1 MKSYEIVKNGC
12 SAYHI
17 VTSQHASSCERHAA
31 AELQKYI
38 YESTGVCVPYFSDR
52 CLRRGPEIA
61 VGMPSRDYPDVD
73 VSELGE
79 EGFVIRTDPEGNVFI
94 QGGSPRGTLYGV
106 YRFLE
111 MFLGFRCFRRDIETI
126 DRRKELTIEE
136 IDMCEKPAFEYREA
150 YFRFAFDG
158 EFCAK
163 NRLNSNM
170 AEISSEQGGHTKFFN
185 FHHSFEDLVP
195 TATYF
200 DEHPDYFSEID
211 GVRRGRTQ
219 LCLTNPEVL
228 KTATETVFRWIRENP
243 QCKVFSVA
251 QNDNQAF
258 CTCPKCRALA
268 EQDGA
273 QSGPMIRFVNAI
285 AREVAKAY
293 PHVLLHTFA
302 YQYTRTAPKNV
313 MPEPNVIVRLCNIEC
328 ARNKPF
334 SVLAEN
340 PDSPAGPTSPASE
353 FLMNIREWSAI
364 CNRLYLW
371 DYCTNFNNY
380 LQPFP
385 DIYNMAEN
393 IRFYRDC
400 GIQGVLEQGNF
411 SYGGGAALDDLKS
424 YVISK
429 LLWNPDEDVSMLIR
443 EFTDGVYGQAG
454 EAMRAYIDRM
464 SEAVSGD
471 IPMHIFD
478 RPSAAYL
485 TDELLDECAQI
496 FDRAEEAA
504 ENETVRERVRRERL
518 SIEFTKA
525 ARMADDVERSAAVD
539 ALADK
544 LKHFRLTEI
553 RERRPIEETL
563 DSMRKSQYVTYISPT
578 TDHLYY
584 IMR

>member
-1 MKSYEIVKNGC
+1 MKHYEIVKNGG

-17 VTSQHASSCERHAA
+17 VTSRYASSCERHAA

-52 CLRRGPEIA
+52 CARRGPEII
-61 VGMPSRDYPDVD
+61 VGASPRDYREP
-73 VSELGE
+73 EITAPEE
-79 EGFVIRTDPEGNVFI
+79 EGFVIRTDPAGNVFI

-111 MFLGFRCFRRDIETI
+111 RFLGFRCFRRDIETI
-126 DRRKELTIEE
+126 DARNELILEE
-136 IDMCEKPAFEYREA
+136 TDICEKPAFEYREA

-158 EFCAK
+158 GFCAK

-170 AEISSEQGGHTKFFN
+170 AEISPEEGGHTKFYN
-185 FHHSFEDLVP
+185 FHHSFEDLLP

-200 DEHPDYFSEID
+200 AEHPEYFSEIN
-211 GVRRGRTQ
+211 GVRRGNTQ
-219 LCLTNPEVL
+219 LCLSNPEVL
-228 KTATETVFRWIRENP
+228 RIATDTVFRWIRENP
-243 QCKVFSVA
+243 QCRVFSVA

-258 CTCPKCRALA
+258 CTCPNCRALA
-268 EQDGA
+268 ERDGA
-273 QSGPMIRFVNAI
+273 QSGPMLRFVNAI
-285 AREVAKAY
+285 AREVAKTY
-293 PHVLLHTFA
+293 PQVLLHTFA
-302 YQYTRTAPKNV
+302 YQYTRKAPQNV
-313 MPEPNVIVRLCNIEC
+313 IPEPNVIVRLCNIEC

-334 SVLAEN
+334 SVLAED
-340 PDSPAGPTSPASE
+340 PGSAASE
-353 FLMNIREWSAI
+353 FLQNIRAWSAI
-364 CNRLYLW
+364 CDRLYLW

-385 DIYNMAEN
+385 DIYNLAEN

-400 GIQGVLEQGNF
+400 GIRGVLEQGNF

-424 YVISK
+424 YVIAR
-429 LLWNPDEDVSMLIR
+429 LLWDPDEDISLLIR

-454 EAMRAYIDRM
+454 EAMRAYIQRI
-464 SEAVSGD
+464 SEAASGD

-485 TDELLDECAQI
+485 TDELLCACAAI
-496 FDRAEEAA
+496 FDRAEAAA
-504 ENETVRERVRRERL
+504 ENETIRERVRRERL
-518 SIEFTKA
+518 SVEFAQA
-525 ARMADDVERSAAVD
+525 ARLSDEAERCAAVD
-539 ALADK
+539 ALAVK

-553 RERRPIEETL
+553 RERRPLEETL
-563 DSMRKSQYVTYISPT
+563 DSMKKSQYVTYVAPD

>member
-1 MKSYEIVKNGC
+1 MKAYEIVKNGN

-17 VTSQHASSCERHAA
+17 VTSQYASSCERHAA

-52 CLRRGPEIA
+52 CPCRGPEIA
-61 VGMPSRDYPDVD
+61 VGVSPRDYPGVD
-73 VSELGE
+73 GAELGD
-79 EGFVIRTDPEGNVFI
+79 EGFRIRTHPDGHVLI

-111 MFLGFRCFRRDIETI
+111 KFLGFRCFRRDIETI
-126 DRRKELTIEE
+126 DTLDALILPE
-136 IDMCEKPAFEYREA
+136 IDICEKPAFEYREA

-170 AEISSEQGGHTKFFN
+170 AEISVEQGGHTKFFN

-200 DEHPDYFSEID
+200 HEHPEYFSEID
-211 GVRRGRTQ
+211 GVRRGKTQ
-219 LCLTNPEVL
+219 LCLSNPEVL
-228 KTATETVFRWIRENP
+228 RVATEGVFRWIRENP
-243 QCKVFSVA
+243 QCRVFSVA
-251 QNDNQAF
+251 QNDNQSY
-258 CTCPKCRALA
+258 CTCSNCRALA
-268 EQDGA
+268 ERDGG

-285 AREVAKAY
+285 ARKVAKEY
-293 PHVLLHTFA
+293 PQVLLHTFA

-313 MPEPNVIVRLCNIEC
+313 IPEPNVIVRLCNIEC

-334 SVLAEN
+334 AVLAE
-340 PDSPAGPTSPASE
+340 DSSSPASE
-353 FLMNIREWSAI
+353 FLKNIREWSAI
-364 CNRLYLW
+364 TNRLYLW

-424 YVISK
+424 YVIAK
-429 LLWNPDEDVSMLIR
+429 LLWNPDEDVSLLIR
-443 EFTDGVYGQAG
+443 EFTDGVYGQSG
-454 EAMRAYIDRM
+454 DAMRAYIDRIAQ
-464 SEAVSGD
+464 AVSGE

-478 RPSAAYL
+478 RPSAGYL
-485 TDELLDECAQI
+485 TDELLDECARI

-518 SIEFTKA
+518 SIEFTRV
-525 ARMADDVERSAAVD
+525 ARMANDADRIAAVD
-539 ALADK
+539 ALAEK
-544 LKHFRLTEI
+544 LRHFRLTEI

-563 DSMRKSQYVTYISPT
+563 DSMKQSQYVTYISPT

>member
-1 MKSYEIVKNGC
+1 MKRYEIVKNGC

-17 VTSQHASSCERHAA
+17 VTSQYASSCERHAA

-52 CLRRGPEIA
+52 CPRRGAEIA
-61 VGMPSRDYPDVD
+61 VGAPPRDYPGVD
-73 VSELGE
+73 VTTVGE
-79 EGFVIRTDPEGNVFI
+79 EGFFIRTDPAGNLFI
-94 QGGSPRGTLYGV
+94 RGGSPRGTLYGV

-111 MFLGFRCFRRDIETI
+111 KFLGFRCFRRDIETI
-126 DRRKELTIEE
+126 DTRDELILPE
-136 IDMCEKPAFEYREA
+136 IDLCETPAFEYREA

-170 AEISSEQGGHTKFFN
+170 AEISPEEGGHTKFFN

-195 TATYF
+195 TAVYF
-200 DEHPDYFSEID
+200 EEHPEYFSEID
-211 GVRRGRTQ
+211 GVRRGKTQ
-219 LCLTNPEVL
+219 LCLSNPEVV
-228 KTATETVFRWIRENP
+228 KVATEGVFRWIRENP
-243 QCKVFSVA
+243 ECRVFSVA

-258 CTCPKCRALA
+258 CTCAHCRALA
-268 EQDGA
+268 ERDGA

-285 AREVAKAY
+285 AREVAEAY
-293 PHVLLHTFA
+293 PQVLLHTFA
-302 YQYTRTAPKNV
+302 YQYTREAPKNV
-313 MPEPNVIVRLCNIEC
+313 IPEPNVIVRLCNIEC

-334 SVLAEN
+334 SILAE
-340 PDSPAGPTSPASE
+340 DPANPASE
-353 FLMNIREWSAI
+353 FLKNIREWSAI
-364 CNRLYLW
+364 CHRLYLW

-385 DIYNMAEN
+385 DINNLAEN

-400 GIQGVLEQGNF
+400 GIRGVLEQGNF

-424 YVISK
+424 YVIAK
-429 LLWNPDEDVSMLIR
+429 LLWNPDEDVSRLIR
-443 EFTDGVYGQAG
+443 EFTDGVYGQAA
-454 EAMRAYIDRM
+454 EAMRAYIDRIC
-464 SEAVSGD
+464 EAAGGE
-471 IPMHIFD
+471 IPLHIFD

-485 TDELLDECAQI
+485 TDALLDECAVI
-496 FDRAEEAA
+496 FDRAEAAA
-504 ENETVRERVRRERL
+504 ENETIRERVRRERL
-518 SIEFTKA
+518 SIEFTQA
-525 ARMADDVERSAAVD
+525 ARLSDEAERAAAVD
-539 ALADK
+539 ALAEK

-553 RERRPIEETL
+553 RERRPIDETL
-563 DSMRKSQYVTYISPT
+563 ESMKKSQYVTYISPT

>member
-1 MKSYEIVKNGC
+1 MKTYEIVKNGC
-12 SAYHI
+12 SRYHI

-52 CLRRGPEIA
+52 CPRRGPEIA
-61 VGMPSRDYPDVD
+61 VGISPRNDSYMDTAK
-73 VSELGE
+73 LE
-79 EGFVIRTDPEGNVFI
+79 EEAFVIRTVPGGDVII

-111 MFLGFRCFRRDIETI
+111 KFLGFRCFRRDIETI
-126 DRRKELTIEE
+126 EALDALILPETDIY
-136 IDMCEKPAFEYREA
+136 EKPAFEYREA

-170 AEISSEQGGHTKFFN
+170 AEISVEQGGHTKFFN

-200 DEHPDYFSEID
+200 EKHPEYFSEIN
-211 GVRRGRTQ
+211 GERRGGTQ
-219 LCLTNPEVL
+219 LCLSNPEVL
-228 KTATETVFRWIRENP
+228 KVATDGIFRWIRENP
-243 QCKVFSVA
+243 ECKVFSVA

-258 CTCPKCRALA
+258 CTCEKCRALA

-285 AREVAKAY
+285 AREVAREH
-293 PHVLLHTFA
+293 PQVLLHTFA

-313 MPEPNVIVRLCNIEC
+313 IPEPNVIVRLCNIEC
-328 ARNKPF
+328 ARNKPLA
-334 SVLAEN
+334 VLAEDPN
-340 PDSPAGPTSPASE
+340 SAASE
-353 FLMNIREWSAI
+353 FSKNMRKWSAI

-385 DIYNMAEN
+385 DIYHLAEN
-393 IRFYRDC
+393 IRYYRDC

-411 SYGGGAALDDLKS
+411 SYGGGAAMDDLKS
-424 YVISK
+424 YVIAK
-429 LLWNPDEDVSMLIR
+429 LLWNPDEDIALLIR

-454 EAMRAYIDRM
+454 EEMRAYINRI
-464 SEAVSGD
+464 SEAISGD

-485 TDELLDECAQI
+485 TDDLLDECAAI
-496 FDRAEEAA
+496 FDRAEAAA
-504 ENETVRERVRRERL
+504 ENETIRERVRRERL
-518 SIEFTKA
+518 SIEFAQA
-525 ARMADDVERSAAVD
+525 ARIADEKERIAAVD
-539 ALADK
+539 ALAQK

-563 DSMRKSQYVTYISPT
+563 DSMKKSQYVTYISPT

>member
-12 SAYHI
+12 TAYHI
-17 VTSQHASSCERHAA
+17 VTSQTASSCERHAA

-52 CLRRGPEIA
+52 CPCRGAEIA
-61 VGMPSRDYPDVD
+61 VGIPPRDYPGVD
-73 VSELGE
+73 VAELGE
-79 EGFVIRTDPEGNVFI
+79 EGFVIRTDPEGNLFI

-111 MFLGFRCFRRDIETI
+111 KFLGFRCFRRDIETI
-126 DRRKELTIEE
+126 DTLDALILPETDIR
-136 IDMCEKPAFEYREA
+136 EKPAFEYREA

-170 AEISSEQGGHTKFFN
+170 AEISPEQGGHTKFFN

-195 TATYF
+195 TAIHF
-200 DEHPDYFSEID
+200 AEHPEYFSEID
-211 GVRRGRTQ
+211 GARRGKTQ
-219 LCLTNPEVL
+219 LCLSNPEVVRVA
-228 KTATETVFRWIRENP
+228 TAEVFRWIRENP
-243 QCKVFSVA
+243 QCRVFSVA
-251 QNDNQAF
+251 QNDNQAY
-258 CTCPKCRALA
+258 CTCENCRVLA
-268 EQDGA
+268 ERDGA

-285 AREVAKAY
+285 AREVAREY

-302 YQYTRTAPKNV
+302 YQYTRTAPKHV
-313 MPEPNVIVRLCNIEC
+313 IPEPNVIVRLCNIEC
-328 ARNKPF
+328 TRNKPF
-334 SVLAEN
+334 SLLAE
-340 PDSPAGPTSPASE
+340 DPTNPASE
-353 FLMNIREWSAI
+353 FVKNIREWSAI

-371 DYCTNFNNY
+371 DYCINFNNY

-385 DIYNMAEN
+385 DIYTLAEN
-393 IRFYRDC
+393 IRFYRDR
-400 GIQGVLEQGNF
+400 GLRGVLEQGNF

-424 YVISK
+424 YVIAK
-429 LLWNPDEDVSMLIR
+429 LLWNPDEDISELIR
-443 EFTDGVYGQAG
+443 EFTDGVYGRAG
-454 EAMRAYIDRM
+454 EAMRAYIDTV
-464 SEAVSGD
+464 SEAASGD

-478 RPSAAYL
+478 RPSAGYL
-485 TDELLDECAQI
+485 TDELLDECARI
-496 FDRAEEAA
+496 FDRAEAAA

-518 SIEFTKA
+518 SIEFTQA
-525 ARMADDVERSAAVD
+525 ARLADDAERCAAVD
-539 ALADK
+539 ALAEK

-553 RERRPIEETL
+553 RERRPLEETL
-563 DSMRKSQYVTYISPT
+563 DSMRKCQYVTYVSPT

>member
-1 MKSYEIVKNGC
+1 MKIYDIVRNGR

-17 VTSQHASSCERHAA
+17 VTAQTASSCERHAA

-38 YESTGVCVPYFSDR
+38 YESTGVCIPYFSDR
-52 CLRRGPEIA
+52 CPRRGPEIA
-61 VGMPSRDYPDVD
+61 VGMPPRDYPGVD
-73 VSELGE
+73 ADALGE
-79 EGFVIRTDPEGNVFI
+79 EGFAIRTDPDGNLFI

-111 MFLGFRCFRRDIETI
+111 RFLGFRCFRRDIETI
-126 DRRKELTIEE
+126 DRREELILEE
-136 IDMCEKPAFEYREA
+136 TDIREKPAFEYREA

-170 AEISSEQGGHTKFFN
+170 AEVSPEQGGHTKFFN

-195 TATYF
+195 TALYF
-200 DEHPDYFSEID
+200 EEHPAYFSEID

-219 LCLTNPEVL
+219 LCLTNPEVVEV
-228 KTATETVFRWIRENP
+228 ATEGVLRWIRENP
-243 QCKVFSVA
+243 QCRVFSVA
-251 QNDNQAF
+251 QNDNQAY
-258 CTCPKCRALA
+258 CTCANCRAQA
-268 EQDGA
+268 ERDGA

-285 AREVAKAY
+285 ARAVAQQY
-293 PHVLLHTFA
+293 PQVLLHTFA

-313 MPEPNVIVRLCNIEC
+313 VPEPNVIVRLCNIEC

-334 SVLAEN
+334 SVLAKDPSN
-340 PDSPAGPTSPASE
+340 PASE
-353 FLMNIREWSAI
+353 FLQNIRAWSAI

-385 DIYNMAEN
+385 DIYHLAEN

-400 GIQGVLEQGNF
+400 GIRGVLEQGNF

-424 YVISK
+424 YVIAK
-429 LLWNPDEDVSMLIR
+429 LLWDPDEDVAELIR
-443 EFTDGVYGQAG
+443 EFTDGVYGQAAT
-454 EAMRAYIDRM
+454 AMRAYIERI
-464 SEAVSGD
+464 SEAISGD

-485 TDELLDECAQI
+485 TDELLDACAQL
-496 FDRAEEAA
+496 FDRAELAA
-504 ENETVRERVRRERL
+504 ENETIRERVRRERL
-518 SIEFTKA
+518 SIEFTRA
-525 ARMADDVERSAAVD
+525 ARMENEAERSAAVD
-539 ALADK
+539 ALAEK

-563 DSMRKSQYVTYISPT
+563 DSMRRCRYVTYVAPT

>member
-1 MKSYEIVKNGC
+1 MKIYEIVKNGC

-17 VTSQHASSCERHAA
+17 VTSQYASSCERHAA

-52 CLRRGPEIA
+52 CPRRGPEIA
-61 VGMPSRDYPDVD
+61 VGMPPRDYPGV
-73 VSELGE
+73 VAEELGE
-79 EGFVIRTDPEGNVFI
+79 EGFVIRTDPTGDIFI

-111 MFLGFRCFRRDIETI
+111 KFLGFRCFRKDIETI
-126 DRRKELTIEE
+126 DTLNALILEE
-136 IDMCEKPAFEYREA
+136 TDICEKPAFEYREA

-158 EFCAK
+158 DFCAK

-170 AEISSEQGGHTKFFN
+170 AEISDEQGGHTKFFN

-200 DEHPDYFSEID
+200 AEHPEYYSEID
-211 GVRRGRTQ
+211 GVRRGKTQ

-228 KTATETVFRWIRENP
+228 KIATETVLRWIRENP
-243 QCKVFSVA
+243 QCRVFSVA
-251 QNDNQAF
+251 QNDNQAY
-258 CTCPKCRALA
+258 CTCSNCREVA

-273 QSGPMIRFVNAI
+273 QSGPMLRFVNAI
-285 AREVAKAY
+285 AREVAKVH
-293 PHVLLHTFA
+293 PRVLLHTFA
-302 YQYTRTAPKNV
+302 YQYTRTAPKNLL
-313 MPEPNVIVRLCNIEC
+313 PEPNVIVRLCNIEC

-334 SVLAEN
+334 SILAKN
-340 PDSPAGPTSPASE
+340 SDSPAGE
-353 FLMNIREWSAI
+353 FLKNIQDWSAI

-385 DIYNMAEN
+385 DICNMAEN

-424 YVISK
+424 YVIAK
-429 LLWNPDEDVSMLIR
+429 LLWNPDEDVSLLIR

-454 EAMRAYIDRM
+454 KAMRAYIDRI
-464 SEAVSGD
+464 SRAISGD

-485 TDELLDECAQI
+485 TDELLDECARI
-496 FDRAEEAA
+496 FDRAEAAA
-504 ENETVRERVRRERL
+504 ENETIRERVRRERL
-518 SIEFTKA
+518 SVDFTRA
-525 ARMADDVERSAAVD
+525 ARIADEAERIAAVD
-539 ALADK
+539 ALAEK
-544 LKHFRLTEI
+544 LTHFRLTEI
-553 RERRPIEETL
+553 RERQPIKETL
-563 DSMRKSQYVTYISPT
+563 DSMRRCQYVTYVSPT
-578 TDHLYY
+578 TDRLYY

>member
-1 MKSYEIVKNGC
+1 MKSYEIVKNGR

-17 VTSQHASSCERHAA
+17 VTSQRASSCERHAA

-52 CLRRGPEIA
+52 CPRRGPEIA
-61 VGMPSRDYPDVD
+61 IGIPSRDYPKMD

-79 EGFVIRTDPEGNVFI
+79 EGFVIRSDLEGNFFI

-111 MFLGFRCFRRDIETI
+111 RFLGFRCFRRDIETI
-126 DRRKELTIEE
+126 NALDELILPETDI
-136 IDMCEKPAFEYREA
+136 CEKPAFEYREA

-170 AEISSEQGGHTKFFN
+170 AEVSPEQGGHTKFFN

-200 DEHPDYFSEID
+200 NEHPEYFSEIE
-211 GVRRGRTQ
+211 GVRRGKTQ
-219 LCLTNPEVL
+219 LCLSNPEVL
-228 KTATETVFRWIRENP
+228 RVATEGVFRWIRENP
-243 QCKVFSVA
+243 QCRVFSVA
-251 QNDNQAF
+251 QNDNQAY
-258 CTCPKCRALA
+258 CTCRDCRALA
-268 EQDGA
+268 DGDGA

-285 AREVAKAY
+285 AREVAKEY
-293 PHVLLHTFA
+293 PQILLHTFA
-302 YQYTRTAPKNV
+302 YQYTRTAPKHV
-313 MPEPNVIVRLCNIEC
+313 IPEPNVIVRLCNIEC

-334 SVLAEN
+334 AVLSKDPDN
-340 PDSPAGPTSPASE
+340 PANE
-353 FLMNIREWSAI
+353 FLKNIREWSAI

-385 DIYNMAEN
+385 DIFNLAEN

-400 GIQGVLEQGNF
+400 GIRGVLEQGNF

-424 YVISK
+424 YVIAK
-429 LLWNPDEDVSMLIR
+429 LLWNPDEDVSLLIR

-454 EAMRAYIDRM
+454 AAVRAYIDRI
-464 SEAVSGD
+464 SEAACGD

-485 TDELLDECAQI
+485 TDELLDECTRI
-496 FDRAEEAA
+496 FDRAEAAA

-518 SIEFTKA
+518 SIEFTRA
-525 ARMADDVERSAAVD
+525 ARIADDAERSAAVD
-539 ALADK
+539 ALAEE
-544 LKHFRLTEI
+544 LTHFRLTEI
-553 RERRPIEETL
+553 RERRPLEETL
-563 DSMRKSQYVTYISPT
+563 DSMRRCQYVTYVSPT

>member
-1 MKSYEIVKNGC
+1 MKSYEIVRNGR

-17 VTSQHASSCERHAA
+17 VTSQYASSCERHAA

-52 CLRRGPEIA
+52 CPCRGPEIA
-61 VGMPSRDYPDVD
+61 IGTPPRDYPHVD
-73 VSELGE
+73 TAALGE
-79 EGFVIRTDPEGNVFI
+79 EGFVIRTDARGNLLI

-111 MFLGFRCFRRDIETI
+111 KFLGFRCFRRDVEKIDPHEELLLSETDI
-126 DRRKELTIEE
+126 
-136 IDMCEKPAFEYREA
+136 CEKPAFEYREA

-170 AEISSEQGGHTKFFN
+170 AEVSAEQGGHTKFYN

-195 TATYF
+195 TAVYF
-200 DEHPDYFSEID
+200 GEHPEYFSEID

-219 LCLTNPEVL
+219 LCLTNPDVL
-228 KTATETVFRWIRENP
+228 RIATEGVLRWICDNP
-243 QCKVFSVA
+243 NCRVFSVA
-251 QNDNQAF
+251 QNDNRSY
-258 CTCPKCRALA
+258 CTCPSCRTVA
-268 EQDGA
+268 EQDGG

-285 AREVAKAY
+285 AREVAKEH
-293 PHVLLHTFA
+293 PQVLLHTFA
-302 YQYTRTAPKNV
+302 YQYTRTAPNNV
-313 MPEPNVIVRLCNIEC
+313 IPEPNVIVRLCNIEC
-328 ARNKPF
+328 TQNKPF
-334 SVLAEN
+334 SVLAEDPAN
-340 PDSPAGPTSPASE
+340 PACE
-353 FLMNIREWSAI
+353 FLQNIQAWSAI

-385 DIYNMAEN
+385 NIYNMAEN

-400 GIQGVLEQGNF
+400 GIRGVLEQGNF

-424 YVISK
+424 YLIAR
-429 LLWNPDEDVSMLIR
+429 LLWNPDEDASLLVR
-443 EFTDGVYGQAG
+443 EFTDGMYGQAS
-454 EAMRAYIDRM
+454 EAMRAYINRI
-464 SEAVSGD
+464 SEAIRGNA
-471 IPMHIFD
+471 PMHIFD

-485 TDELLDECAQI
+485 TDELLDECLAL
-496 FDRAEEAA
+496 FDRAEAEA
-504 ENETVRERVRRERL
+504 ENEIIRERVRRERL
-518 SIEFTKA
+518 SIEFTQA
-525 ARMADDVERSAAVD
+525 ARIADEADRCAAVNT
-539 ALADK
+539 LAQK

-553 RERRPIEETL
+553 RERRPLEETL
-563 DSMRKSQYVTYISPT
+563 DSMRQSQYVTFVSPT

>member
-1 MKSYEIVKNGC
+1 MKTCEIVKNG
-12 SAYHI
+12 STAYHI
-17 VTSQHASSCERHAA
+17 VTSQYASSCERHAA

-38 YESTGVCVPYFSDR
+38 YESTGMCVPYFSDR
-52 CLRRGPEIA
+52 CPRRGLEIV
-61 VGMPSRDYPDVD
+61 VGTSPRNYPCMDD
-73 VSELGE
+73 EELGE
-79 EGFVIRTDPEGNVFI
+79 EGFIIRTDPEGNLFI

-111 MFLGFRCFRRDIETI
+111 KFLGFRCFRRDIETI
-126 DRRKELTIEE
+126 DQREELILEE
-136 IDMCEKPAFEYREA
+136 TYICEKPAFEYREA

-170 AEISSEQGGHTKFFN
+170 AEISAEQGGHTKFYN

-200 DEHPDYFSEID
+200 GEHPEYFSEID
-211 GVRRGRTQ
+211 GERRGRTQ

-228 KTATETVFRWIRENP
+228 KIATEGVFRWIRENP
-243 QCKVFSVA
+243 QCRVFSVA
-251 QNDNQAF
+251 QNDNPSY
-258 CTCPKCRALA
+258 CTCKTCRALA

-285 AREVAKAY
+285 ARAVAAEH

-313 MPEPNVIVRLCNIEC
+313 IPEPNVIVRLCNIEC

-334 SVLAEN
+334 SILAN
-340 PDSPAGPTSPASE
+340 DPQNPASE
-353 FLMNIREWSAI
+353 FLQNIQAWSAI

-385 DIYNMAEN
+385 DIFNLAEN
-393 IRFYRDC
+393 IRFYREC
-400 GIQGVLEQGNF
+400 GIRGVLEQGNF
-411 SYGGGAALDDLKS
+411 AYGGGAALDDLKS
-424 YVISK
+424 YVIAK
-429 LLWNPDEDVSMLIR
+429 LLWNPDEDLSLLIR
-443 EFTDGVYGQAG
+443 EFTDGVYGRAG
-454 EAMRAYIDRM
+454 EAMRAYIHRI
-464 SEAVSGD
+464 SEAIGGD

-485 TDELLDECAQI
+485 TDDLLDECAQI
-496 FDRAEEAA
+496 FDRAEEDA
-504 ENETVRERVRRERL
+504 ENETIRERVRRERL
-518 SIEFTKA
+518 SIEFIRA
-525 ARMADDVERSAAVD
+525 ARMADDEERIAAVD
-539 ALADK
+539 ALAEK

-553 RERRPIEETL
+553 RERRPIGETL
-563 DSMRKSQYVTYISPT
+563 ESMKKSRYVTYISPT

>member
-1 MKSYEIVKNGC
+1 MKTYEIVKNGH
-12 SAYHI
+12 SPYHI
-17 VTSQHASSCERHAA
+17 VTSQRASSCERHAA

-52 CLRRGPEIA
+52 CPRRGPEISI
-61 VGMPSRDYPDVD
+61 GIPTRDNPCAHIT
-73 VSELGE
+73 ELGE
-79 EGFVIRTDPEGNVFI
+79 EDFIIRTEPTGDLLI

-111 MFLGFRCFRRDIETI
+111 KFLGFRCFRRDVETI
-126 DRRKELTIEE
+126 DTRDELILHE
-136 IDMCEKPAFEYREA
+136 IDICEKPAFEYREA

-170 AEISSEQGGHTKFFN
+170 AEISDEQGGHTKFFN

-195 TATYF
+195 TALYF
-200 DEHPDYFSEID
+200 EEHPEYFSEID
-211 GVRRGRTQ
+211 GKRRGRTQ
-219 LCLTNPEVL
+219 LCLTNPEVV
-228 KTATETVFRWIRENP
+228 KVATEGVFRWIRENP
-243 QCKVFSVA
+243 QCRVFSVA
-251 QNDNQAF
+251 QNDNQAY
-258 CTCPKCRALA
+258 CTCPNCRALA
-268 EQDGA
+268 ESDGG

-285 AREVAKAY
+285 AREVAGKY

-302 YQYTRTAPKNV
+302 YQYTRTAPKQV
-313 MPEPNVIVRLCNIEC
+313 TPEPNVIVRLCNIEC

-334 SVLAEN
+334 SVLAK
-340 PDSPAGPTSPASE
+340 DPANPASE
-353 FLMNIREWSAI
+353 FLQNIRAWSEI
-364 CNRLYLW
+364 CDRLYLW

-385 DIYNMAEN
+385 DIYNLAEN

-400 GIQGVLEQGNF
+400 GIRGILEQGNF
-411 SYGGGAALDDLKS
+411 AYGGGAALDDLKS
-424 YVISK
+424 YVIAK
-429 LLWNPDEDVSMLIR
+429 LLWDPDEDISRLIR

-454 EAMRAYIDRM
+454 EAMRTYIDRI
-464 SEAVSGD
+464 SKAANGD

-485 TDELLDECAQI
+485 TDELLDECARI

-504 ENETVRERVRRERL
+504 ENETIRERVRRERL
-518 SIEFTKA
+518 SIEFTQA
-525 ARMADDVERSAAVD
+525 ARIAHEEERHAAVD
-539 ALADK
+539 ALAEK

-553 RERRPIEETL
+553 RERRPLEETL
-563 DSMRKSQYVTYISPT
+563 DSMKQSQYVTYVSPT